1 MVNELKELGRRR
13 YVGDS
18 RTNLAHD
25 RWHPD
30 CEGCGLDEAVRS
42 GHAVGFKP
50 DTLSGALWAGYEYCE
65 ACHDKSEP
73 TPPRWARVKTVPEE
87 PDPRPHAGMQAA
99 KPPESEREREALR
112 REVFAPQ
119 HEREKISVPG

>member
-1 MVNELKELGRRR
+1 MVTELKELERRR

-18 RTNLAHD
+18 RTNLVHD

-42 GHAVGFKP
+42 GRAVGFKP
-50 DTLSGALWAGYEYCE
+50 DTLDGALWAGYEYCE

-73 TPPRWARVKTVPEE
+73 PAPRWARVKTAGAE
-87 PDPRPHAGMQAA
+87 PGDEMRVSATRPRAPDLGYEGPH
-99 KPPESEREREALR
+99 REMLAS
-112 REVFAPQ
+112 Q
-119 HEREKISVPG
+119 QEREKAKITG